1 MQTTQR
7 LLRGDLHGGGDGGR
21 PRGMGLCLEQ
31 VTSNQRGRGEGD
43 ADERTWTVPKTMA
56 TVEVFPVCLSVCLS
70 VRLSLSVCPSRF
82 LSVCLTVYVSI
93 FLLHASI
100 TLGSYCLFSF
110 FIIIISSF
118 ANSAIVM
125 FWHLFILHSK
135 QNK

>member
-1 MQTTQR
+1 
-7 LLRGDLHGGGDGGR
+7 
-21 PRGMGLCLEQ
+21 MGLCLEQ

-56 TVEVFPVCLSVCLS
+56 TVEVFPVCLSMCLS
-70 VRLSLSVCPSRF
+70 VRLSLSVCPSVS

-110 FIIIISSF
+110 
-118 ANSAIVM
+118 
-125 FWHLFILHSK
+125 L
-135 QNK
+135 